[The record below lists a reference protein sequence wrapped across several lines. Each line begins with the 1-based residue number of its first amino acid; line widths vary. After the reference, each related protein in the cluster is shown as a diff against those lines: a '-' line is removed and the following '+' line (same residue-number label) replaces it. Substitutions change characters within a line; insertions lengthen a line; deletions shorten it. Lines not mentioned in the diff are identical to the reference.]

1 MEYRHRVRKRTMSEG
16 QRQNRKNKLVAAIAA
31 GKPIAVWA
39 RENKVSRRTAY
50 RWAKDPKAKAA
61 VDARRRKAFDR
72 SVGVLS
78 ERLARAATAIADLGE
93 TADSESVRLS
103 ANKAVFST
111 MISVSKFALL
121 EKRMNAIEE
130 ILHART
136 GIPGCAG

>member
-1 MEYRHRVRKRTMSEG
+1 MSAG
-16 QRQNRKNKLVAAIAA
+16 QRQNRENKLVAAIAA

-50 RWAKDPKAKAA
+50 GWAKDPKAKAA
-61 VDARRRKAFDR
+61 VDARRRKAVDH
-72 SVGVLS
+72 SVGLLS
-78 ERLARAATAIADLGE
+78 GILTRAANAIADVGE
-93 TADSESVRLS
+93 TAESESVRLS

-121 EKRMNAIEE
+121 EKRMNEIEE
-130 ILHART
+130 SLHART

>member
-1 MEYRHRVRKRTMSEG
+1 MEYCHRVRKRAMSEG
-16 QRQNRKNKLVAAIAA
+16 QRQNRKNKLVAAIAM

-61 VDARRRKAFDR
+61 VDARRRKAFDH

-78 ERLARAATAIADLGE
+78 GRLARAATAIADLGE

-121 EKRMNAIEE
+121 EKRMNEIEKV
-130 ILHART
+130 LHART